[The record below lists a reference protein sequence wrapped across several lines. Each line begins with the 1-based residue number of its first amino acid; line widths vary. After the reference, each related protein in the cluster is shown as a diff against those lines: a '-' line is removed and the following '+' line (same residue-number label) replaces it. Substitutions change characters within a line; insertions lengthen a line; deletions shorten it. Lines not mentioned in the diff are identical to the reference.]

1 LEYQNRK
8 NFKKKIDIKYKK
20 YIMRMFWKIAIPLFL
35 SLLIIVGVFIFTKS
49 SQQHKP
55 SQKEFC
61 DQFSD
66 NVKMMCRD
74 STEKCEAMPHE
85 MGFWSCLAIDLIKID
100 VEAAKKACEQ
110 LNDSD
115 DQKFCFADALDE
127 IDIEAAKT
135 QCNLI
140 NNTDA
145 RITCNANIFKKINL
159 TQALKNCEEFESP
172 DQIYICKAL
181 VSAPQGGD
189 KAKLWCEKIVNI
201 EMKFRCFNMVKGY

>member
-1 LEYQNRK
+1 MKL
-8 NFKKKIDIKYKK
+8 I
-20 YIMRMFWKIAIPLFL
+20 WKIAIPIIL
-35 SLLIIVGVFIFTKS
+35 SILVIAGIFVFEMYY
-49 SQQHKP
+49 QQPKL

-61 DQFSD
+61 NQFSD

-115 DQKFCFADALDE
+115 EQKFCFADALDE
-127 IDIEAAKT
+127 IDMEAAKA

-140 NNTDA
+140 NNSDA
-145 RITCNANIFKKINL
+145 RITCRANIFKKINL
-159 TQALKNCEEFESP
+159 TEALKNCEEFKNFN
-172 DQIYICKAL
+172 QMYICKAL
-181 VSAPQGGD
+181 VSTPQGED
-189 KAKLWCEKIVNI
+189 KAKVWCEKII
-201 EMKFRCFNMVKGY
+201 DAEIKSRCFSIAKGY